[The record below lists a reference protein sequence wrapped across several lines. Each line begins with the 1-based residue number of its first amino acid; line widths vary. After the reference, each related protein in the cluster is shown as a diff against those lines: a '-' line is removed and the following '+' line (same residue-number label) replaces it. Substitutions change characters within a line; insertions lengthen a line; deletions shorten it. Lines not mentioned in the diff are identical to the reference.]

1 MQQCVLVA
9 VACMSIRALTLV
21 LSFAG
26 IDMHHDHLHKA
37 HISMNVGMICAVIPL
52 IVVLYYFDT
61 NLAYLAIV
69 ACVLMVLIMPQYLL
83 MRSKHIVNKVCV
95 EQREVERE
103 VSDIELGID
112 EVLAFRQG
120 EHCVNRM
127 IASMNKVAQQNMRLA
142 RKIAGVS
149 SFVLGVS
156 LLAIAFAALIV
167 SHTIHPVPANIPAW
181 STVYAVMAIVLLVV
195 LIQQVVDVVLQRIP
209 SMVHITST
217 K

>member
-1 MQQCVLVA
+1 M
-9 VACMSIRALTLV
+9 
-21 LSFAG
+21 
-26 IDMHHDHLHKA
+26 
-37 HISMNVGMICAVIPL
+37 
-52 IVVLYYFDT
+52 
-61 NLAYLAIV
+61 AYLAIV